1 MIGLKRH
8 AVKLVDYAPQWVPFA
23 DAACKETRMAG
34 DELLADVQHVGST
47 AVPGLPAKP
56 IVDIAAAMGDLTL
69 VPELIERL
77 TRIGYLYRGDRGGD
91 GGHLFI
97 MESSPDVRTI
107 HLHVVEHNGEQW
119 GNYIRFRDLLR
130 GDSTIRD
137 QYTRLKRDLAL
148 KFPGDRLSYTAAK
161 DEFIGR
167 VLER

>member
-1 MIGLKRH
+1 M
-8 AVKLVDYAPQWVPFA
+8 
-23 DAACKETRMAG
+23 M
-34 DELLADVQHVGST
+34 
-47 AVPGLPAKP
+47 
-56 IVDIAAAMGDLTL
+56 DLTHIP
-69 VPELIERL
+69 VLIERL

-107 HLHVVEHNGEQW
+107 HLHVVEHNGNQW
-119 GNYIRFRDLLR
+119 NDYLRFHDLLR

-137 QYTRLKRDLAL
+137 QYTRLKRGLAS

-161 DEFIGR
+161 DEVIGR